1 MLHDALRLIASG
13 GVGSSEQL
21 AQKLGVEPGLA
32 RQMLEELVRLG
43 YLRPA
48 GGECRA
54 ACAKC
59 PYADA
64 CLSLPQMWLLTE
76 KGKRAVGV
84 RLRHSNG

>member
-13 GVGSSEQL
+13 SAGSSEQL
-21 AQKLGVEPGLA
+21 AHKLGVEPGLA

-48 GGECRA
+48 DGECRA

-59 PYADA
+59 SYANA
-64 CLSLPQMWLLTE
+64 CLSLPRLWLLTE
-76 KGKRAVGV
+76 KGKRAIGV
-84 RLRHSNG
+84 RPRAAQ